1 MHGGG
6 CISACNDYVL
16 FKLFLSFGVLLS
28 RSTFFT
34 MHAQK
39 WLSPFSI
46 ACCGFQIYI
55 YDITVFILSLSSS
68 ILASVYFLITE
79 ILLII
84 TIKFKIN
91 ILKEFL
97 KN

>member
-1 MHGGG
+1 MAGDVSLPVMTM
-6 CISACNDYVL
+6 CFLNY
-16 FKLFLSFGVLLS
+16 FFLSASSCPALLS
-28 RSTFFT
+28 SRCTPKSGY
-34 MHAQK
+34 H
-39 WLSPFSI
+39 PFLLRVVV
-46 ACCGFQIYI
+46 FRYI

-68 ILASVYFLITE
+68 ILASVYFLIIE

-91 ILKEFL
+91 ILKEVL